1 MGFNRTDKKV
11 IINERWV
18 LLFSFVGKFYCGQS
32 LKNVFRSLKLASLFD
47 MDSLKDKF
55 INVQDWIPL
64 LRDEIIFMENDGKLE
79 HRQCGEVQLG
89 QETL

>member
-1 MGFNRTDKKV
+1 
-11 IINERWV
+11 
-18 LLFSFVGKFYCGQS
+18 
-32 LKNVFRSLKLASLFD
+32 

-79 HRQCGEVQLG
+79 HRQCGGVQLG

>member
-1 MGFNRTDKKV
+1 M
-11 IINERWV
+11 
-18 LLFSFVGKFYCGQS
+18 
-32 LKNVFRSLKLASLFD
+32 FRSLKLGSLFD

-64 LRDEIIFMENDGKLE
+64 LRDEIIFMEIDGKLE
-79 HRQCGEVQLG
+79 RRQCGEVQLG